1 MKETKIKF
9 EDELK
14 RLDAIVTKI
23 SSKTLPL
30 EESLKLYQEGQ
41 EIIASLNKELEEA
54 ESKVEKVVDI
64 K

>member
-1 MKETKIKF
+1 MKENPIRF
-9 EDELK
+9 EEELK
-14 RLDAIVTKI
+14 RLDEIVSKI

-41 EIIASLNKELEEA
+41 EIIANLSKVLKETET
-54 ESKVEKVVDI
+54 KVEKVVDI

>member
-1 MKETKIKF
+1 MKETPIKF
-9 EDELK
+9 EEELK
-14 RLDAIVTKI
+14 RLDEIVSKI

-41 EIIASLNKELEEA
+41 EIIVKLSKLLKEA
-54 ESKVEKVVDI
+54 EEKVEKVVDI